1 MEGVTPS
8 QRGTSA
14 QSSRCETWVA
24 MLLGISDVQGEGTDA
39 GTGNDACHQGG
50 TEQVCTQALPPM
62 DSKPS
67 FMKGQDTEAGCVRPE
82 VTRHRWWITKK
93 AATPRCHL
101 SSQLI
106 LGMHGRATADLK
118 GQRGIEVEIPHQNR

>member
-50 TEQVCTQALPPM
+50 TQEE
-62 DSKPS
+62 
-67 FMKGQDTEAGCVRPE
+67 KGQLLQS
-82 VTRHRWWITKK
+82 H
-93 AATPRCHL
+93 
-101 SSQLI
+101 
-106 LGMHGRATADLK
+106 DL
-118 GQRGIEVEIPHQNR
+118 